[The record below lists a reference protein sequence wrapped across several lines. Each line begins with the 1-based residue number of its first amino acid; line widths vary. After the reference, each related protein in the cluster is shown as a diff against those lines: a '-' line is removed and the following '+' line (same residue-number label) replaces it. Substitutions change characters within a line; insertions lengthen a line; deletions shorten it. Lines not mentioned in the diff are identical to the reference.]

1 MKNFKPRQ
9 EVPELVVNTVNGM
22 DWNLRETEPEN
33 FNLVIFYRGLHCPVC
48 KSYLEELNG
57 LISDYSER
65 GVNVIAISSNNKE
78 LAEKTVE
85 NWDIDNVT
93 IGYDM
98 PIEEA
103 RKWDL
108 YISEGINDKEPNE
121 FIEPALFLIRPD
133 QTLYASSI
141 QSMPFARPKLKEL
154 LKSID
159 FVLDKDYPARGEK

>member
-22 DWNLRETEPEN
+22 DWKLRETEPEN

-85 NWDIDNVT
+85 NWDIENVT

>member
-22 DWNLRETEPEN
+22 QWKLRETKPEN

-48 KSYLEELNG
+48 KTYLEELNG
-57 LISDYSER
+57 LVSDYSKR

-85 NWDIDNVT
+85 NWDIENVT

-141 QSMPFARPKLKEL
+141 
-154 LKSID
+154 
-159 FVLDKDYPARGEK
+159 

>member
-33 FNLVIFYRGLHCPVC
+33 FNLIIFYRGLHCPVC

-78 LAEKTVE
+78 LVEKTVK
-85 NWDIDNVT
+85 NWDIENVT

>member
-33 FNLVIFYRGLHCPVC
+33 FNLIIFYRGLHCPVC

-78 LAEKTVE
+78 LAEKTVK
-85 NWDIDNVT
+85 NWDIENVT

>member
-85 NWDIDNVT
+85 NWDIENVT

>member
-33 FNLVIFYRGLHCPVC
+33 FNLVIFYRGFHCPVC

>member
-22 DWNLRETEPEN
+22 EWNLRETKPEN

-65 GVNVIAISSNNKE
+65 GVNVIAVSSNSKE

-85 NWDIDNVT
+85 NWDIENVN

>member
-9 EVPELVVNTVNGM
+9 EVPELVVDTVNGM
-22 DWNLRETEPEN
+22 QWKLRETKPEN

-57 LISDYSER
+57 LVSDYSKR

-85 NWDIDNVT
+85 NWDIENVT

-133 QTLYASSI
+133 HTLYASSI

>member
-22 DWNLRETEPEN
+22 QWNLRETKPEN

-48 KSYLEELNG
+48 KKYLEELNG
-57 LISDYSER
+57 LLSDYSER
-65 GVNVIAISSNNKE
+65 GVNVIAISSNTKE

-85 NWDIDNVT
+85 EWDIENVT
-93 IGYDM
+93 IGYGM
-98 PIEEA
+98 PIEAA

-108 YISEGINDKEPNE
+108 YISEGINDKEPEE
-121 FIEPALFLIRPD
+121 FIEPGLFLVRPD
-133 QTLYASSI
+133 QTLYASAI
-141 QSMPFARPKLKEL
+141 QSMPFARPKLEDL

-159 FVLDKDYPARGEK
+159 FVLDKDYPARGEY

>member
-22 DWNLRETEPEN
+22 DWNLRETQPEN

-85 NWDIDNVT
+85 NWDIDNVN

>member
-22 DWNLRETEPEN
+22 QWKLRETKPEN

-48 KSYLEELNG
+48 KTYLEELNG
-57 LISDYSER
+57 LVSDYSKR

-85 NWDIDNVT
+85 NWDIENVT

>member
-85 NWDIDNVT
+85 NWDIENVN

>member
-22 DWNLRETEPEN
+22 EWNLRETKTEN

-85 NWDIDNVT
+85 NWDIENVT

-133 QTLYASSI
+133 HTLYASSI